1 MNVVL
6 YDLDGTLVRFVHQL
20 GKLREQ
26 LLRICDDRGLPR
38 FEGLL
43 LEGLTNM
50 VDNARQRDGDAAAV
64 ALQEQCDAL
73 CVAAEQ
79 ASVERAE
86 LLPDARETL
95 ATLRDR
101 GYRQGVVSR
110 AHGSYV
116 HPVVARLGLGEYLD
130 IVISREMVKYY
141 KPHPQA
147 LNVALRLMGL
157 SGTPEFYY
165 MVGDHPMDMQAAIQA
180 GATPVA
186 VLTGEGDPAELSAM
200 TELVLPGVGQLPEV
214 IP

>member
-6 YDLDGTLVRFVHQL
+6 YDLDGTLARFVHQL
-20 GKLREQ
+20 GKLRER
-26 LLRICDDRGLPR
+26 LLRLCDHRGLPR
-38 FEGLL
+38 FQGLL
-43 LEGLTNM
+43 LEGITGM
-50 VDNARQRDGDAAAV
+50 VDDARERDGDAAAT
-64 ALQEQCDAL
+64 ALHEECDAL

-79 ASVERAE
+79 ASVKRAE

-101 GYRQGVVSR
+101 GYRQGIVSR

-116 HPVVARLGLGEYLD
+116 HPVVAKLGLGEYLD

-147 LNVALRLMGL
+147 LNVALRFMGL
-157 SGTPEFYY
+157 SGPPDLYY

-186 VLTGEGDPAELSAM
+186 VLTGEGDPAELSAL